1 MLVLYPSENFTE
13 LELEAAKRLRYAIS
27 NFGRLISF
35 KDEFKDG
42 TLLKPNVTNNLR
54 IFRYKIP
61 KQNGGYSHKHI
72 MISRAVAQFYIV
84 KPSVSH
90 DHVIHLDFDN
100 LNDHFTNLRWA
111 TEEEKYAH
119 QRINPNVIEGHK
131 KRIEKKRLA
140 QKGMKLDTTQVM
152 RIKRMIHDPNR
163 KTRMRII
170 AKQFGISEMQL
181 YRIKTGE
188 NWANVP
194 TPTFKQEE
202 NNKPEK

>member
-1 MLVLYPSENFTE
+1 MLVFYPNETFKE
-13 LELEAAKRLRYAIS
+13 LLLEGKKRLRYAVS

-35 KDEFKDG
+35 KEHFKDG

-54 IFRYKIP
+54 IFRYKTP
-61 KQNGGYSHKHI
+61 KPGGGYFHKHI
-72 MISRAVAQFYIV
+72 MLSRAVAEFYNA
-84 KPSVSH
+84 KPSAEH
-90 DHVIHLDFDN
+90 DHVIHLDFNN
-100 LNDHFTNLRWA
+100 LNDHYTNLKWV
-111 TEEEKYAH
+111 TEKEKYDH
-119 QRINPNVIEGHK
+119 QRINPNVKEGHI

-181 YRIKTGE
+181 YRIKSGE

-194 TPTFKQEE
+194 VPSFKKETE
-202 NNKPEK
+202 

>member
-1 MLVLYPSENFTE
+1 MLVLYPGEQFKE
-13 LELEAAKRLRYAIS
+13 LVLEDKKKLRYAVS
-27 NFGRLISF
+27 NYGRLISF
-35 KDEFKDG
+35 TNEIKEG
-42 TLLKPNVTNNLR
+42 NLLKPNVTNKLK
-54 IFRYKIP
+54 IFRYKVLKP
-61 KQNGGYSHKHI
+61 EGGYAHKHI
-72 MISRAVAQFYIV
+72 MLSRAIADFFVN
-84 KPSVSH
+84 KPSDLH
-90 DHVIHLDFDN
+90 NFVIHLDFDN
-100 LNDHFTNLRWA
+100 LNDHYTNLKWV

-119 QRINPNVIEGHK
+119 QRINPNVKVGHEK
-131 KRIEKKRLA
+131 SIEKKRLA

-194 TPTFKQEE
+194 IPSFKNTDDKDKQ
-202 NNKPEK
+202 

>member
-1 MLVLYPSENFTE
+1 MLVFYPGEEFIE
-13 LELEAAKRLRYAIS
+13 LELEVVKRFRYAVS

-35 KDEFKDG
+35 KEHFKDG
-42 TLLKPNVTNNLR
+42 ALLKPNVTNSLR

-61 KQNGGYSHKHI
+61 KEGGGYLHKHI
-72 MISRAVAQFYIV
+72 MLSRAIAKFYV
-84 KPSVSH
+84 NKPSDAH
-90 DHVIHLDFDN
+90 DFVIHLDFDN
-100 LNDHFTNLRWA
+100 LNDHYTNLKWV
-111 TEEEKYAH
+111 TESEKYAH
-119 QRINPNVIEGHK
+119 QRINPNVIEGHQ
-131 KRIEKKRLA
+131 KRIEKKKLS

-194 TPTFKQEE
+194 VPTFKTD
-202 NNKPEK
+202 EK